1 MTFIQKKRIIL
12 LIQNVIHTKN
22 HGGVISLEE
31 KDLKEI
37 EKRLGYKNV
46 DAWTKI
52 SDEEKEKVYQF
63 GEDYKDFMTKC
74 KTERETTEKIIE
86 IAEKNGFINI
96 EKVTNLK
103 PGSKVYY
110 NNKGKSVVLAVIGK
124 ESMQKGIK
132 AVASHIDSPRIDL
145 KPNPMYEDGGLAL
158 FKTHYYGGV
167 KKYQWVTIPLALH
180 GVIVKANGEKINIVV
195 GEDENDPVLYIT
207 DLLPHL
213 GKDQMEKKAAE
224 VVTGEALNAVIGS
237 IPLSEEVS
245 VKPNIL
251 KYLNEKYGIV
261 EEDFLSAELELVPAY
276 KPRDIGF
283 DRSMIGAYGQ
293 DDRVCAYT
301 SLRAILELEVP
312 ERTAVAIFTDK
323 EEIGSMGNTGLQ
335 SRFFE
340 NAIAEI
346 LEKYEGSTDIKL
358 RKVLANSELLS
369 ADVNAA
375 FDPTYPEVSEKQN
388 TAYLGKGVCITKY
401 TGSRGKAG
409 SNDAN
414 AEFVGKVRKLF
425 NENGVVWQTGE
436 LGKVDMGGGGT
447 VAQYVANYGMEVLDC
462 GVALLSMHAPYE
474 LSSKVDVYMA
484 YKAYKVFMEKD

>member
-1 MTFIQKKRIIL
+1 LTFIQKKRIIL
-12 LIQNVIHTKN
+12 LIQSVIHTKN

-74 KTERETTEKIIE
+74 KTERETAEKIIE

-358 RKVLANSELLS
+358 RRVLANSELLS

>member
-1 MTFIQKKRIIL
+1 M
-12 LIQNVIHTKN
+12 
-22 HGGVISLEE
+22 EE

-52 SDEEKEKVYQF
+52 SDEEKEKVSQF

-74 KTERETTEKIIE
+74 KTERETAEKIIE

-358 RKVLANSELLS
+358 RRVLANSELLS

-484 YKAYKVFMEKD
+484 YKAYKVFMGKD

>member
-1 MTFIQKKRIIL
+1 
-12 LIQNVIHTKN
+12 
-22 HGGVISLEE
+22 LEE

-52 SDEEKEKVYQF
+52 SSEEREKVF
-63 GEDYKDFMTKC
+63 EFAEGYKEFMAEC
-74 KTERETTEKIIE
+74 KTERETAEKIIK
-86 IAEKNGFINI
+86 IAEEHGFIDI
-96 EKVTNLK
+96 EKATNLK

-145 KPNPMYEDGGLAL
+145 KPNPLYEEGGLAL
-158 FKTHYYGGV
+158 FKTHYYGGI

-180 GVIVKANGEKINIVV
+180 GVIVKSNGEKINIVV

-213 GKDQMEKKAAE
+213 GKDQMEKKASE
-224 VVTGEALNAVIGS
+224 VVTGEALNAVVGS

-245 VKPNIL
+245 VKPSIL

-261 EEDFLSAELELVPAY
+261 EEDLLSAELELVPAY
-276 KPRDIGF
+276 KPRDVGF
-283 DRSMIGAYGQ
+283 DRSMIAAYGQ
-293 DDRVCAYT
+293 DDRVSAYT
-301 SLRAILELEVP
+301 SLKAILEIGVP
-312 ERTAVAIFTDK
+312 ERTAVAIFADK
-323 EEIGSMGNTGLQ
+323 EEVGSMGNTGLQ

-358 RKVLANSELLS
+358 RRLMANSEMLS

-375 FDPTYPEVSEKQN
+375 FDPTYAEVSEKQN
-388 TAYLGKGVCITKY
+388 TAYFGKGVCITKY
-401 TGSRGKAG
+401 TGVRGKAG

-414 AEFVGKVRKLF
+414 AEFVGKVRRLF
-425 NENGVVWQTGE
+425 NENGVIWQMGE

-447 VAQYVANYGMEVLDC
+447 VAQYAANYGMEVLDC

>member
-1 MTFIQKKRIIL
+1 M
-12 LIQNVIHTKN
+12 
-22 HGGVISLEE
+22 EE

-52 SDEEKEKVYQF
+52 SSDEREKVF
-63 GEDYKDFMTKC
+63 EFAESYKEFMAEC
-74 KTERETTEKIIE
+74 KTERETAEKIIK
-86 IAEKNGFINI
+86 IAEEHGFIDI

-145 KPNPMYEDGGLAL
+145 KPNPLYEEGGLAL
-158 FKTHYYGGV
+158 FKTHYYGGI

-180 GVIVKANGEKINIVV
+180 GVIVKSNGEKINIVV

-213 GKDQMEKKAAE
+213 GKDQMEKKASE
-224 VVTGEALNAVIGS
+224 VVTGEALNAVVGS

-245 VKPNIL
+245 VKPSIL

-261 EEDFLSAELELVPAY
+261 EEDLLSAELELVPAY
-276 KPRDIGF
+276 KPRDVGF
-283 DRSMIGAYGQ
+283 DRSMIAAYGQ
-293 DDRVCAYT
+293 DDRVSAYT
-301 SLRAILELEVP
+301 SLKAILEIGVP
-312 ERTAVAIFTDK
+312 ERTAVAIFADK
-323 EEIGSMGNTGLQ
+323 EEVGSMGNTGLQ

-358 RKVLANSELLS
+358 RRLMANSEMLS

-388 TAYLGKGVCITKY
+388 TAYFGKGVCITKY
-401 TGSRGKAG
+401 TGIRGKAG

-414 AEFVGKVRKLF
+414 AEFVGKVRRLF
-425 NENGVVWQTGE
+425 NENGVIWQMGE

-447 VAQYVANYGMEVLDC
+447 VAQYAANYGMEVLDC

>member
-1 MTFIQKKRIIL
+1 M
-12 LIQNVIHTKN
+12 
-22 HGGVISLEE
+22 EE

-46 DAWTKI
+46 DAWINI
-52 SDEEKEKVYQF
+52 SEEEKEKVYEF
-63 GEDYKDFMTKC
+63 AEDYKAFMTEC
-74 KTERETTEKIIE
+74 KTERETAEKIIE
-86 IAEKNGFINI
+86 IVEKKGFINI
-96 EKVTNLK
+96 EKATNLK

-213 GKDQMEKKAAE
+213 GKDQMEKKASE
-224 VVTGEALNAVIGS
+224 VVTGEALNAVVGS

-251 KYLNEKYGIV
+251 KYLNGKYGIV

-301 SLRAILELEVP
+301 SLRAILEIDVP
-312 ERTAVAIFTDK
+312 ERTAVAIFADK

-358 RKVLANSELLS
+358 RRALANSEMLS

-375 FDPTYPEVSEKQN
+375 FDPTYSEVSEKQN

-401 TGSRGKAG
+401 TGARGKAG

-447 VAQYVANYGMEVLDC
+447 VAQYAANYGMEVLDC

>member
-1 MTFIQKKRIIL
+1 M
-12 LIQNVIHTKN
+12 
-22 HGGVISLEE
+22 EE

>member
-12 LIQNVIHTKN
+12 LIQSVIHTKN

-52 SDEEKEKVYQF
+52 SDEEKEKVSQF

-74 KTERETTEKIIE
+74 KTERETAEKIIE

-358 RKVLANSELLS
+358 RRVLANSELLS

-447 VAQYVANYGMEVLDC
+447 VAQFAANYGMEVLDC

>member
-1 MTFIQKKRIIL
+1 
-12 LIQNVIHTKN
+12 
-22 HGGVISLEE
+22 LEE
-31 KDLKEI
+31 KNLKEI
-37 EKRLGYKNV
+37 EKKLGYKNLN
-46 DAWTKI
+46 AWTQI
-52 SDEEKEKVYQF
+52 SEEEKRKVF
-63 GEDYKDFMTKC
+63 DFAEGYKEFMTEC
-74 KTERETTEKIIE
+74 KTERETAEKIIK
-86 IAEKNGFINI
+86 IAEEYGFIDI

-103 PGSKVYY
+103 PGNKVYY

-145 KPNPMYEDGGLAL
+145 KPNPLYEEGGLAL
-158 FKTHYYGGV
+158 FKTHYYGGI

-180 GVIVKANGEKINIVV
+180 GVVIKSNGEKVNIVV
-195 GEDENDPVLYIT
+195 GEDEGDPVLYIT

-213 GKDQMEKKAAE
+213 GKDQMEKKASE
-224 VVTGEALNAVIGS
+224 VVTGEALNALVGS
-237 IPLSEEVS
+237 MPLSEEVS

-261 EEDFLSAELELVPAY
+261 EEDLLSAELELVPAY
-276 KPRDIGF
+276 KPRDVGF
-283 DRSMIGAYGQ
+283 DRSMIAAYGQ
-293 DDRVCAYT
+293 DDRVSAYT
-301 SLRAILELEVP
+301 SLKAILEIGVP
-312 ERTAVAIFTDK
+312 ERTAVAIFADK
-323 EEIGSMGNTGLQ
+323 EEVGSMGNTGLQ

-358 RKVLANSELLS
+358 RRVMANSEMLS

-388 TAYLGKGVCITKY
+388 TAYLGNGVCITKY

-409 SNDAN
+409 ANDAN
-414 AEFVGKVRKLF
+414 AEFVGKVRRLF
-425 NENGVVWQTGE
+425 NENGVVWQIGE

-447 VAQYVANYGMEVLDC
+447 VAQYAANYGMEVLDC

>member
-1 MTFIQKKRIIL
+1 M
-12 LIQNVIHTKN
+12 
-22 HGGVISLEE
+22 EE

-37 EKRLGYKNV
+37 EKRLGYKKV

-52 SDEEKEKVYQF
+52 TQKEKEKVYQF
-63 GEDYKDFMTKC
+63 AEDYKDFMAKC
-74 KTERETTEKIIE
+74 KTEREIAEKIVE
-86 IAEKNGFINI
+86 MAEKNGFINI
-96 EKVTNLK
+96 EQVTNLR

-132 AVASHIDSPRIDL
+132 SVASHIDSPRIDL

-158 FKTHYYGGV
+158 FKTHYYGGI

-180 GVIVKANGEKINIVV
+180 GVIVKANGEKINIIL
-195 GEDENDPVLYIT
+195 GEDENDPVFYIT

-224 VVTGEALNAVIGS
+224 AVTGEALNAVVGS
-237 IPLSEEVS
+237 IPFSEEVS

-293 DDRVCAYT
+293 DDRVCAYA

-312 ERTAVAIFTDK
+312 EKTAVTIFADK

-358 RKVLANSELLS
+358 RRVFANSELLS

-375 FDPTYPEVSEKQN
+375 FDPTYQEVSEKQN
-388 TAYLGKGVCITKY
+388 TAYIGKGVCVTKY
-401 TGSRGKAG
+401 TGSRGKSG

-414 AEFVGKVRKLF
+414 AEFVGKIRKLF

-447 VAQYVANYGMEVLDC
+447 VAQFAANYGMEVLDC

>member
-1 MTFIQKKRIIL
+1 M
-12 LIQNVIHTKN
+12 
-22 HGGVISLEE
+22 EE

-52 SDEEKEKVYQF
+52 SSEEREKVF
-63 GEDYKDFMTKC
+63 EFAEGYKEFMAEC
-74 KTERETTEKIIE
+74 KTERETAEKIIK
-86 IAEKNGFINI
+86 IAEEHGFIDI
-96 EKVTNLK
+96 EKATNLK

-145 KPNPMYEDGGLAL
+145 KPNPLYEEGGLAL
-158 FKTHYYGGV
+158 FKTHYYGGI

-180 GVIVKANGEKINIVV
+180 GVIVKSNGEKINIVV

-213 GKDQMEKKAAE
+213 GKDQMEKKASE
-224 VVTGEALNAVIGS
+224 VVTGEALNAVVGS

-245 VKPNIL
+245 VKPSIL

-261 EEDFLSAELELVPAY
+261 EEDLLSAELELVPAY
-276 KPRDIGF
+276 KPRDVGF
-283 DRSMIGAYGQ
+283 DRSMIAAYGQ
-293 DDRVCAYT
+293 DDRVSAYT
-301 SLRAILELEVP
+301 SLKAILEIGVP
-312 ERTAVAIFTDK
+312 ERTAVAIFADK
-323 EEIGSMGNTGLQ
+323 EEVGSMGNTGLQ

-358 RKVLANSELLS
+358 RRLMANSEMLS

-375 FDPTYPEVSEKQN
+375 FDPTYAEVSEKQN
-388 TAYLGKGVCITKY
+388 TAYFGKGVCITKY
-401 TGSRGKAG
+401 TGVRGKAG

-414 AEFVGKVRKLF
+414 AEFVGKVRRLF
-425 NENGVVWQTGE
+425 NENGVIWQMEE

-447 VAQYVANYGMEVLDC
+447 VAQYAANYGMEVLDC

>member
-1 MTFIQKKRIIL
+1 M
-12 LIQNVIHTKN
+12 
-22 HGGVISLEE
+22 EE

-74 KTERETTEKIIE
+74 KTERETAEKIIE

-358 RKVLANSELLS
+358 RRVLANSELLS

>member
-1 MTFIQKKRIIL
+1 M
-12 LIQNVIHTKN
+12 
-22 HGGVISLEE
+22 EE

-37 EKRLGYKNV
+37 EKRLGYKKV

-52 SDEEKEKVYQF
+52 TQEEKEKVYQF
-63 GEDYKDFMTKC
+63 AEDYKDFMAKC
-74 KTERETTEKIIE
+74 KTEREIAEKIVE
-86 IAEKNGFINI
+86 MAEKNGFINI
-96 EKVTNLK
+96 EQVTNLR

-132 AVASHIDSPRIDL
+132 SVASHIDSPRIDL

-158 FKTHYYGGV
+158 FKTHYYGGI

-224 VVTGEALNAVIGS
+224 AVTGEALNAVVGS
-237 IPLSEEVS
+237 IPFSEEVS

-293 DDRVCAYT
+293 DDRVCAYA

-312 ERTAVAIFTDK
+312 EKTAVTIFADK

-358 RKVLANSELLS
+358 RRVFANSELLS

-447 VAQYVANYGMEVLDC
+447 VAQFAANYGMEVLDC

>member
-12 LIQNVIHTKN
+12 LIQSVIHTKN

-52 SDEEKEKVYQF
+52 SDEEKEKVSQF

-74 KTERETTEKIIE
+74 KTERETAEKIIE

-358 RKVLANSELLS
+358 RRVLANSELLS

-484 YKAYKVFMEKD
+484 YKAYKVFMGKD

>member
-1 MTFIQKKRIIL
+1 M
-12 LIQNVIHTKN
+12 
-22 HGGVISLEE
+22 EE

-52 SDEEKEKVYQF
+52 SSEEREKVF
-63 GEDYKDFMTKC
+63 EFAEGYKEFMAEC
-74 KTERETTEKIIE
+74 KTERETAEKIIK
-86 IAEKNGFINI
+86 IAEEHGFIDI
-96 EKVTNLK
+96 EKAINLK

-145 KPNPMYEDGGLAL
+145 KPNPLYEEGGLAL
-158 FKTHYYGGV
+158 FKTHYYGGI

-180 GVIVKANGEKINIVV
+180 GVIVKSNGEKINIVV

-213 GKDQMEKKAAE
+213 GKDQMEKKASE
-224 VVTGEALNAVIGS
+224 VVTGEALNAVVGS

-245 VKPNIL
+245 VKPSIL

-261 EEDFLSAELELVPAY
+261 EEDLLSAELELVPAY
-276 KPRDIGF
+276 KPRDVGF
-283 DRSMIGAYGQ
+283 DRSMIAAYGQ
-293 DDRVCAYT
+293 DDRVSAYT
-301 SLRAILELEVP
+301 SLKAILEIGVP
-312 ERTAVAIFTDK
+312 ERTAVAIFADK
-323 EEIGSMGNTGLQ
+323 EEVGSMGNTGLQ

-358 RKVLANSELLS
+358 RRLMANSEMLS

-375 FDPTYPEVSEKQN
+375 FDPTYAEVSEKQN
-388 TAYLGKGVCITKY
+388 TAYFGKGVCITKY
-401 TGSRGKAG
+401 TGVRGKAG

-414 AEFVGKVRKLF
+414 AEFVGKVRRLF
-425 NENGVVWQTGE
+425 NENGVIWQMGE

-447 VAQYVANYGMEVLDC
+447 VAQYAANYGMEVLDC

>member
-1 MTFIQKKRIIL
+1 M
-12 LIQNVIHTKN
+12 
-22 HGGVISLEE
+22 EE

-63 GEDYKDFMTKC
+63 AEDYKDFMTQC
-74 KTERETTEKIIE
+74 KTERETAEKIIE

-167 KKYQWVTIPLALH
+167 KKYQWVTTPLALH

-312 ERTAVAIFTDK
+312 ERTVVAIFADK
-323 EEIGSMGNTGLQ
+323 EEIGSMGNTGFQ

-346 LEKYEGSTDIKL
+346 LEKYEGNTDIKL
-358 RKVLANSELLS
+358 RRVLANSELLS

-447 VAQYVANYGMEVLDC
+447 VAQFAANYGMEVLDC

>member
-1 MTFIQKKRIIL
+1 M
-12 LIQNVIHTKN
+12 
-22 HGGVISLEE
+22 EE
-31 KDLKEI
+31 KNLKEI

-52 SDEEKEKVYQF
+52 SSEEREKVF
-63 GEDYKDFMTKC
+63 EFAEGYKEFMAEC
-74 KTERETTEKIIE
+74 KTERETAEKIIK
-86 IAEKNGFINI
+86 IAEEHGFIDI

-145 KPNPMYEDGGLAL
+145 KPNPLYEEGGLAL
-158 FKTHYYGGV
+158 FKTHYYGGI

-180 GVIVKANGEKINIVV
+180 GVIVKSNGEKINIVV

-213 GKDQMEKKAAE
+213 GKDQMEKKASE
-224 VVTGEALNAVIGS
+224 VVTGEALNAVVGS

-245 VKPNIL
+245 VKPSIL

-261 EEDFLSAELELVPAY
+261 EEDLLSAELELVPAY
-276 KPRDIGF
+276 KPRDVGF
-283 DRSMIGAYGQ
+283 DRSMIAAYGQ
-293 DDRVCAYT
+293 DDRVSAYT
-301 SLRAILELEVP
+301 SLKAILEIGVP
-312 ERTAVAIFTDK
+312 ERTAVAIFADK
-323 EEIGSMGNTGLQ
+323 EEVGSMGNTGLQ

-358 RKVLANSELLS
+358 RRLMANSEMLS

-388 TAYLGKGVCITKY
+388 TAYFGKGVCITKY
-401 TGSRGKAG
+401 TGVRGKAG

-414 AEFVGKVRKLF
+414 AEFVGKVRRLF
-425 NENGVVWQTGE
+425 NENGVIWQMGE

-447 VAQYVANYGMEVLDC
+447 VAQYAANYGMEVLDC

>member
-1 MTFIQKKRIIL
+1 M
-12 LIQNVIHTKN
+12 
-22 HGGVISLEE
+22 EE

-52 SDEEKEKVYQF
+52 SDEEKEKVSQF

-74 KTERETTEKIIE
+74 KTERETAEKIIE

-358 RKVLANSELLS
+358 RRVLANSELLS

>member
-1 MTFIQKKRIIL
+1 M
-12 LIQNVIHTKN
+12 
-22 HGGVISLEE
+22 EE

-52 SDEEKEKVYQF
+52 SSEEREKVF
-63 GEDYKDFMTKC
+63 EFAEGYKEFMAEC
-74 KTERETTEKIIE
+74 KTERETAEKIIK
-86 IAEKNGFINI
+86 IAEEHGFIDI

-145 KPNPMYEDGGLAL
+145 KPNPLYEEGGLAL
-158 FKTHYYGGV
+158 FKTHYYGGI

-180 GVIVKANGEKINIVV
+180 GVIVKSNGEKINIVV

-213 GKDQMEKKAAE
+213 GKDQMEKKASE
-224 VVTGEALNAVIGS
+224 VVTGEALNAVVGS

-245 VKPNIL
+245 VKPSIL

-261 EEDFLSAELELVPAY
+261 EEDLLSAELELVPAY
-276 KPRDIGF
+276 KPRDVGF
-283 DRSMIGAYGQ
+283 DRSMIAAYGQ
-293 DDRVCAYT
+293 DDRVSAYT
-301 SLRAILELEVP
+301 SLKAILEIGVP
-312 ERTAVAIFTDK
+312 ERTAVAIFADK
-323 EEIGSMGNTGLQ
+323 EEVGSMGNTGLQ

-358 RKVLANSELLS
+358 RRLMANSEMLS

-375 FDPTYPEVSEKQN
+375 FDPTYAEVSEKQN
-388 TAYLGKGVCITKY
+388 TAYFGKGVCITKY
-401 TGSRGKAG
+401 TGVRGKAG

-414 AEFVGKVRKLF
+414 AEFVGKVRRLF
-425 NENGVVWQTGE
+425 NENGVIWQMGE

-447 VAQYVANYGMEVLDC
+447 VAQYAANYGMEVLDC

>member
-1 MTFIQKKRIIL
+1 M
-12 LIQNVIHTKN
+12 
-22 HGGVISLEE
+22 EE

-52 SDEEKEKVYQF
+52 SSEEREKVF
-63 GEDYKDFMTKC
+63 EFAEGYKEFMAEC
-74 KTERETTEKIIE
+74 KTERETAEKIIK
-86 IAEKNGFINI
+86 IAEEHGFIDI
-96 EKVTNLK
+96 EKATNLK

-145 KPNPMYEDGGLAL
+145 KPNPLYEEGGLAL
-158 FKTHYYGGV
+158 FKTHYYGGI

-180 GVIVKANGEKINIVV
+180 GVIVKSNGEKINIVV

-213 GKDQMEKKAAE
+213 GKDQMEKKASE
-224 VVTGEALNAVIGS
+224 VVTGEALNAVVGS

-245 VKPNIL
+245 VKPSIL

-261 EEDFLSAELELVPAY
+261 EEDLLSAELELVPAY
-276 KPRDIGF
+276 KPRDVGF
-283 DRSMIGAYGQ
+283 DRSMIAAYGQ
-293 DDRVCAYT
+293 DDRVSAYT
-301 SLRAILELEVP
+301 SLKAILEIGVP
-312 ERTAVAIFTDK
+312 ERTAVAIFADK
-323 EEIGSMGNTGLQ
+323 EEVGSMGNTGLQ

-358 RKVLANSELLS
+358 RRLMANSEMLS

-375 FDPTYPEVSEKQN
+375 FDPTYAEVSEKQN
-388 TAYLGKGVCITKY
+388 TAYFGKGVCITKY
-401 TGSRGKAG
+401 TGVRGKAG

-414 AEFVGKVRKLF
+414 AEFVGKVRRLF
-425 NENGVVWQTGE
+425 NENGVIWQMGE

-447 VAQYVANYGMEVLDC
+447 VAQYAANYGMEVLDC

>member
-1 MTFIQKKRIIL
+1 
-12 LIQNVIHTKN
+12 
-22 HGGVISLEE
+22 LEE
-31 KDLKEI
+31 KNLKEI

-52 SDEEKEKVYQF
+52 SSEEREKVF
-63 GEDYKDFMTKC
+63 EFAEGYKEFMAEC
-74 KTERETTEKIIE
+74 KTERETAEKIIK
-86 IAEKNGFINI
+86 IAEEHGFIDI

-145 KPNPMYEDGGLAL
+145 KPNPLYEEGGLAL
-158 FKTHYYGGV
+158 FKTHYYGGI

-180 GVIVKANGEKINIVV
+180 GVIVKSNGEKINIVV

-213 GKDQMEKKAAE
+213 GKDQMEKKASE
-224 VVTGEALNAVIGS
+224 VVTGEALNAVVGS

-245 VKPNIL
+245 VKPSIL

-261 EEDFLSAELELVPAY
+261 EEDLLSAELELVPAY
-276 KPRDIGF
+276 KPRDVGF
-283 DRSMIGAYGQ
+283 DRSMIAAYGQ
-293 DDRVCAYT
+293 DDRVSAYT
-301 SLRAILELEVP
+301 SLKAILEIGVP
-312 ERTAVAIFTDK
+312 ERTAVAIFADK
-323 EEIGSMGNTGLQ
+323 EEVGSMGNTGLQ

-358 RKVLANSELLS
+358 RRLMANSEMLS

-388 TAYLGKGVCITKY
+388 TAYFGKGVCITKY
-401 TGSRGKAG
+401 TGVRGKAG

-414 AEFVGKVRKLF
+414 AEFVGKVRRLF
-425 NENGVVWQTGE
+425 NENGVIWQMGE

-447 VAQYVANYGMEVLDC
+447 VAQYAANYGMEVLDC

>member
-1 MTFIQKKRIIL
+1 M
-12 LIQNVIHTKN
+12 
-22 HGGVISLEE
+22 EE

-52 SDEEKEKVYQF
+52 SSEEREKVF
-63 GEDYKDFMTKC
+63 EFAEGYKEFMAEC
-74 KTERETTEKIIE
+74 KTERETAEKIIK
-86 IAEKNGFINI
+86 IAEEHGFIDI

-145 KPNPMYEDGGLAL
+145 KPNPLYEEGGLAL
-158 FKTHYYGGV
+158 FKTHYYGGI

-180 GVIVKANGEKINIVV
+180 GVIVKSNGEKINIVV

-213 GKDQMEKKAAE
+213 GKDQMEKKASE
-224 VVTGEALNAVIGS
+224 VVTGEALNAVVGS

-245 VKPNIL
+245 VKPSIL

-261 EEDFLSAELELVPAY
+261 EEDLLSAELELVPAY
-276 KPRDIGF
+276 KPRDVGF
-283 DRSMIGAYGQ
+283 DRSMIAAYGQ
-293 DDRVCAYT
+293 DDRVSAYT
-301 SLRAILELEVP
+301 SLKAILEIGVP
-312 ERTAVAIFTDK
+312 ERTAVAIFADK
-323 EEIGSMGNTGLQ
+323 EEVGSMGNTGLQ

-358 RKVLANSELLS
+358 RRLMANSEMLS

-388 TAYLGKGVCITKY
+388 TAYFGKGVCITKY
-401 TGSRGKAG
+401 TGVRGKAG

-414 AEFVGKVRKLF
+414 AEFVGKVRRLF
-425 NENGVVWQTGE
+425 NENGVIWQMGE

-447 VAQYVANYGMEVLDC
+447 VAQYAANYGMEVLDC

>member
-1 MTFIQKKRIIL
+1 M
-12 LIQNVIHTKN
+12 
-22 HGGVISLEE
+22 EE

-52 SDEEKEKVYQF
+52 SSEEREKVF
-63 GEDYKDFMTKC
+63 EFAEGYKEFMAEC
-74 KTERETTEKIIE
+74 KTERETAEKIIK
-86 IAEKNGFINI
+86 IAEEHGFIDI

-145 KPNPMYEDGGLAL
+145 KPNPLYEEGGLAL
-158 FKTHYYGGV
+158 FKTHYYGGI

-180 GVIVKANGEKINIVV
+180 GVIVKSNGEKINIVV

-213 GKDQMEKKAAE
+213 GKDQMEKKASE
-224 VVTGEALNAVIGS
+224 VVTGEALNAVVGS

-245 VKPNIL
+245 VKPSIL

-261 EEDFLSAELELVPAY
+261 EEDLLSAELELVPAY
-276 KPRDIGF
+276 KPRDVGF
-283 DRSMIGAYGQ
+283 DRSMVAAYGQ
-293 DDRVCAYT
+293 DDRVSAYT
-301 SLRAILELEVP
+301 SLKAILEIGVP
-312 ERTAVAIFTDK
+312 ERTAVAIFADK
-323 EEIGSMGNTGLQ
+323 EEVGSMGNTGLQ

-358 RKVLANSELLS
+358 RRLMANSEMLS

-388 TAYLGKGVCITKY
+388 TAYFGKGVCITKY
-401 TGSRGKAG
+401 TGVRGKAG

-414 AEFVGKVRKLF
+414 AEFVGKVRRLF
-425 NENGVVWQTGE
+425 NENGVIWQMGE

-447 VAQYVANYGMEVLDC
+447 VAQYAANYGMEVLDC

>member
-1 MTFIQKKRIIL
+1 M
-12 LIQNVIHTKN
+12 
-22 HGGVISLEE
+22 EE

-52 SDEEKEKVYQF
+52 SDEEKEKVSQF

-74 KTERETTEKIIE
+74 KTERETAEKIIE

-158 FKTHYYGGV
+158 FKTHYYGGI

-213 GKDQMEKKAAE
+213 GKEQMEKKAAE
-224 VVTGEALNAVIGS
+224 AVTGEALNAVVGS
-237 IPLSEEVS
+237 IPLSEEVG

-312 ERTAVAIFTDK
+312 ERTAVAIFADK

-358 RKVLANSELLS
+358 RRVLANSELLS

-388 TAYLGKGVCITKY
+388 TAYLGKGVCVTKY
-401 TGSRGKAG
+401 TGSRGKGG

-425 NENGVVWQTGE
+425 NENGVIWQTGE

-447 VAQYVANYGMEVLDC
+447 VAQYAANYGMEVLDC

>member
-12 LIQNVIHTKN
+12 LIQSVIHTKN

-74 KTERETTEKIIE
+74 KTERETAEKIIE

-358 RKVLANSELLS
+358 RRVLANSELLS

>member
-1 MTFIQKKRIIL
+1 M
-12 LIQNVIHTKN
+12 
-22 HGGVISLEE
+22 EE

-37 EKRLGYKNV
+37 EKRFGYKNV
-46 DAWTKI
+46 NAWTRI
-52 SDEEKEKVYQF
+52 SEEEKKRVFEF
-63 GEDYKDFMTKC
+63 AEGYKEFMTEC
-74 KTERETTEKIIE
+74 KTERETAEKIIK
-86 IAEKNGFINI
+86 IAEEHGFIDI

-145 KPNPMYEDGGLAL
+145 KPNPLYEEGGLAL
-158 FKTHYYGGV
+158 FKTHYYGGI

-180 GVIVKANGEKINIVV
+180 GVVIKSNGEKINIVV
-195 GEDENDPVLYIT
+195 GEDEGDPVLYIT

-213 GKDQMEKKAAE
+213 GKDQMEKKASEA
-224 VVTGEALNAVIGS
+224 VTGEALNALVGS
-237 IPLSEEVS
+237 MPLSEEVS

-261 EEDFLSAELELVPAY
+261 EEDLLSAELELVPAY
-276 KPRDIGF
+276 KPRDVGF
-283 DRSMIGAYGQ
+283 DRSMIAAYGQ
-293 DDRVCAYT
+293 DDRVSAYT
-301 SLRAILELEVP
+301 SLKAILEIGVP
-312 ERTAVAIFTDK
+312 ERTAVAIFADK
-323 EEIGSMGNTGLQ
+323 EEVGSMGNTGLQ

-340 NAIAEI
+340 NVIAEI

-358 RKVLANSELLS
+358 RRLMANSEMLS

-388 TAYLGKGVCITKY
+388 TAYLGNGVCITKY

-409 SNDAN
+409 ANDAN
-414 AEFVGKVRKLF
+414 AEFVGKVRRLF
-425 NENGVVWQTGE
+425 NENGVIWQVGE

-447 VAQYVANYGMEVLDC
+447 VAQYAANYGMEVLDC

-484 YKAYKVFMEKD
+484 YRAYKVFMEKD

>member
-1 MTFIQKKRIIL
+1 M
-12 LIQNVIHTKN
+12 
-22 HGGVISLEE
+22 EE

-52 SDEEKEKVYQF
+52 SSEEREKVF
-63 GEDYKDFMTKC
+63 EFAEGYKEFMAEC
-74 KTERETTEKIIE
+74 KTERETAEKIIK
-86 IAEKNGFINI
+86 IAEEHGFIDI

-132 AVASHIDSPRIDL
+132 AVVSHIDSPRIDL
-145 KPNPMYEDGGLAL
+145 KPNPLYEEGGLAL
-158 FKTHYYGGV
+158 FKTHYYGGI

-180 GVIVKANGEKINIVV
+180 GVIVKSNGEKINIVV

-213 GKDQMEKKAAE
+213 GKDQMEKKASE
-224 VVTGEALNAVIGS
+224 VVTGEALNAVVGS

-245 VKPNIL
+245 VKPSIL

-261 EEDFLSAELELVPAY
+261 EEDLLSAELELVPAY
-276 KPRDIGF
+276 KPRDVGF
-283 DRSMIGAYGQ
+283 DRSMIAAYGQ
-293 DDRVCAYT
+293 DDRVSAYT
-301 SLRAILELEVP
+301 SLKAILEIGVP
-312 ERTAVAIFTDK
+312 ERTAVAIFADK
-323 EEIGSMGNTGLQ
+323 EEVGSMGNTGLQ

-358 RKVLANSELLS
+358 RRLMANSEMLS

-388 TAYLGKGVCITKY
+388 TAYFGKGVCITKY
-401 TGSRGKAG
+401 TGVRGKAG

-414 AEFVGKVRKLF
+414 AEFVGKVRRLF
-425 NENGVVWQTGE
+425 NENGVIWQMGE

-447 VAQYVANYGMEVLDC
+447 VAQYAANYGMEVLDC

>member
-1 MTFIQKKRIIL
+1 M
-12 LIQNVIHTKN
+12 
-22 HGGVISLEE
+22 EE

-46 DAWTKI
+46 DVWTKI
-52 SDEEKEKVYQF
+52 SSEEREKVF
-63 GEDYKDFMTKC
+63 EFAEGYKEFMAEC
-74 KTERETTEKIIE
+74 KTERETAEKIIK
-86 IAEKNGFINI
+86 IAEEHGFIDI
-96 EKVTNLK
+96 EKATNLK

-145 KPNPMYEDGGLAL
+145 KPNPLYEEGGLAL
-158 FKTHYYGGV
+158 FKTHYYGGI

-180 GVIVKANGEKINIVV
+180 GVIVKSNGEKINIVV

-213 GKDQMEKKAAE
+213 GKDQMEKKASE
-224 VVTGEALNAVIGS
+224 VVTGEALNAVVGS

-245 VKPNIL
+245 VKPSIL

-261 EEDFLSAELELVPAY
+261 EEDLLSAELELVPAY
-276 KPRDIGF
+276 KPRDVGF
-283 DRSMIGAYGQ
+283 DRSMIAAYGQ
-293 DDRVCAYT
+293 DDRVSAYT
-301 SLRAILELEVP
+301 SLKAILEIGVP
-312 ERTAVAIFTDK
+312 ERTAVAIFADK
-323 EEIGSMGNTGLQ
+323 EEVGSMGNTGLQ

-358 RKVLANSELLS
+358 RRLMANSEMLS

-375 FDPTYPEVSEKQN
+375 FDPTYAEVSEKQN
-388 TAYLGKGVCITKY
+388 TAYFGKGVCITKY
-401 TGSRGKAG
+401 TGVRGKAG

-414 AEFVGKVRKLF
+414 AEFVGKVRRLF
-425 NENGVVWQTGE
+425 NENGVIWQMGE

-447 VAQYVANYGMEVLDC
+447 VAQYAANYGMEVLDC

>member
-1 MTFIQKKRIIL
+1 M
-12 LIQNVIHTKN
+12 
-22 HGGVISLEE
+22 EE

-74 KTERETTEKIIE
+74 KTERETAEKIIE

-224 VVTGEALNAVIGS
+224 VVTGEALNVVIGS

-358 RKVLANSELLS
+358 RRVLANSELLS

>member
-1 MTFIQKKRIIL
+1 M
-12 LIQNVIHTKN
+12 
-22 HGGVISLEE
+22 
-31 KDLKEI
+31 
-37 EKRLGYKNV
+37 
-46 DAWTKI
+46 
-52 SDEEKEKVYQF
+52 
-63 GEDYKDFMTKC
+63 
-74 KTERETTEKIIE
+74 
-86 IAEKNGFINI
+86 
-96 EKVTNLK
+96 
-103 PGSKVYY
+103 
-110 NNKGKSVVLAVIGK
+110 
-124 ESMQKGIK
+124 
-132 AVASHIDSPRIDL
+132 
-145 KPNPMYEDGGLAL
+145 
-158 FKTHYYGGV
+158 
-167 KKYQWVTIPLALH
+167 TIPLALH
-180 GVIVKANGEKINIVV
+180 GVIVKANGEKINIIL
-195 GEDENDPVLYIT
+195 GEDENDPVFYIT

-224 VVTGEALNAVIGS
+224 AVTGEALNAVVGS
-237 IPLSEEVS
+237 IPFSEEVS

-293 DDRVCAYT
+293 DDRVCAYA

-312 ERTAVAIFTDK
+312 EKTAVTIFADK

-358 RKVLANSELLS
+358 RRVFANSELLS

-375 FDPTYPEVSEKQN
+375 FDPTYQEVSEKQN
-388 TAYLGKGVCITKY
+388 TAYIGKGVCVTKY
-401 TGSRGKAG
+401 TGSRGKSG

-414 AEFVGKVRKLF
+414 AEFVGKIRKLF

-447 VAQYVANYGMEVLDC
+447 VAQFAANYGMEVLDC